1 MEEDKEHAPS
11 AATQPKQLQ
20 EMPGTYPHF
29 GAAAIL
35 LYGLNQGLAK
45 LTAALGIQFPS
56 ALIGKCLPMGQ
67 LHMKL
72 SLQL

>member
-1 MEEDKEHAPS
+1 
-11 AATQPKQLQ
+11 
-20 EMPGTYPHF
+20 MPGTYPHF
-29 GAAAIL
+29 GAAAVL

-56 ALIGKCLPMGQ
+56 ALIGKCLPTNQ
-67 LHMKL
+67 LHMIL